1 MPPVEVKAVELAR
14 PRQGQI
20 WNLDVRE
27 LANTMRTGLRSAPY
41 GERGWLI
48 ATEIHA
54 PQPCTLKVHLFPNYE
69 PIEFRI
75 NDYVHERTD
84 VVDGEYGPF
93 EVPLHAGANYCVLRN
108 PEWPSLLF
116 ECDQPLTFSAER
128 VLDGAAWVFVG
139 PMNEF
144 SPEFAAAFAVTS
156 LDDLPANARR
166 VAIPPSANKT
176 DIFALTASQ
185 HFYAVDGGFCTYEI
199 TRVTPRP
206 ALGGQTAADRRAG
219 CPAGRHRRLDHHL
232 SPARRRRP
240 PGARLRQGDDRL
252 LRVRP
257 RRPGRHDPR
266 RQRLRRHRRRRHL
279 LDHEHAQ
286 QLPLRVPGGAPGLP
300 LARAARLP
308 LSFADAA
315 QLRSA
320 RCASATSATTWP
332 PTPWRRSA
340 ISPARTKR

>member
-48 ATEIHA
+48 ATEIHVA
-54 PQPCTLKVHLFPNYE
+54 QPCALKVHLFPNYE

-75 NDYVHERTD
+75 NDYTHERTD

-128 VLDGAAWVFVG
+128 ILDDAAWVFVG

-144 SPEFAAAFAVTS
+144 SPE
-156 LDDLPANARR
+156 LP
-166 VAIPPSANKT
+166 P
-176 DIFALTASQ
+176 
-185 HFYAVDGGFCTYEI
+185 
-199 TRVTPRP
+199 
-206 ALGGQTAADRRAG
+206 
-219 CPAGRHRRLDHHL
+219 
-232 SPARRRRP
+232 
-240 PGARLRQGDDRL
+240 RLR
-252 LRVRP
+252 
-257 RRPGRHDPR
+257 
-266 RQRLRRHRRRRHL
+266 
-279 LDHEHAQ
+279 
-286 QLPLRVPGGAPGLP
+286 
-300 LARAARLP
+300 
-308 LSFADAA
+308 
-315 QLRSA
+315 
-320 RCASATSATTWP
+320 
-332 PTPWRRSA
+332 
-340 ISPARTKR
+340 